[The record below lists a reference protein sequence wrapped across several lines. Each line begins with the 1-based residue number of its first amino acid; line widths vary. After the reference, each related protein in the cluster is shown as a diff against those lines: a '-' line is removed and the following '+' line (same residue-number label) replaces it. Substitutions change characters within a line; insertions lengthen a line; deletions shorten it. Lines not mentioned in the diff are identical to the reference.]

1 MVEDHEIILYGRCGE
16 CAGENVMRK
25 H

>member
-16 CAGENVMRK
+16 CADKNVMRK